1 MKSNYLLSLF
11 FTSAAIISAVPAICE
26 TKGKPTK
33 ATANISPESTLES
46 AKIAYMNYDFTE
58 AASLYNKYRQL
69 CKRVKQTPNSEIDQ
83 LEYQLENANNFLERV
98 EKIAIIDSLSVD
110 KNDFFKHYRLPTS
123 AGHIKST
130 NTLPYDLRN
139 DSGDVLFL
147 NENEDLMLWAAPDST
162 GHRQIVESIKLTDD
176 SWSNPSPISDN
187 LSENGDNDYPFMMAD
202 GVTLYFANNGNESI
216 GGYDIFVATRDTA
229 TDSYLQPR
237 NIGMPYNSP
246 YDDYMLAI
254 DELNGIGWWAT
265 DRNQLDDKLTIY
277 VFVPNELRRN
287 YDSDIDDIESY
298 ARISDYKAT
307 QEGQDYSELIKEIS
321 EISTSTVTKKEDFR
335 FPIGGGKIYT
345 TLNDFKSTN
354 AKNLMSQYLL
364 AQKDLDE
371 TESNLRILRQQY
383 KKNKAN
389 SLVPKISTIE
399 TSLEQKRIEI
409 KKLRNKILKIETNR
423 N

>member
-1 MKSNYLLSLF
+1 
-11 FTSAAIISAVPAICE
+11 
-26 TKGKPTK
+26 
-33 ATANISPESTLES
+33 
-46 AKIAYMNYDFTE
+46 
-58 AASLYNKYRQL
+58 
-69 CKRVKQTPNSEIDQ
+69 
-83 LEYQLENANNFLERV
+83 
-98 EKIAIIDSLSVD
+98 
-110 KNDFFKHYRLPTS
+110 
-123 AGHIKST
+123 
-130 NTLPYDLRN
+130 
-139 DSGDVLFL
+139 
-147 NENEDLMLWAAPDST
+147 MLWAAPDST

-307 QEGQDYSELIKEIS
+307 QEGQDYSELMKEIS

-364 AQKDLDE
+364 D
-371 TESNLRILRQQY
+371 S
-383 KKNKAN
+383 
-389 SLVPKISTIE
+389 
-399 TSLEQKRIEI
+399 KRF
-409 KKLRNKILKIETNR
+409 R
-423 N
+423 